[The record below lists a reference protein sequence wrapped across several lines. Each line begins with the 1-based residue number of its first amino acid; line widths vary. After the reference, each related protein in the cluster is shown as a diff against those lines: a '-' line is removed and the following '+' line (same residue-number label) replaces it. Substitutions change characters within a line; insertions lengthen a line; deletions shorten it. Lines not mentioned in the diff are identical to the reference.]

1 MADHSDV
8 DDVDDLDLE
17 SALRSLGARL
27 DVPDAPHLTSAV
39 LARLD
44 EPAPPVWPRRV
55 LTAAV
60 AAVVALATAMVVSPA
75 VRAAVVEFLRI
86 GAVEIHQNQPAP
98 VTPSLDPPLPG
109 ERDVTLAEAAEAAD
123 FPLRLPTTLGPPGA
137 VRLIDDGRV
146 VTMAFG
152 AVRVD
157 QFDGGLAPMFTK
169 FTHAA
174 DIHHVTVDSSPAIW
188 VDRPH
193 PVLYTD
199 RDGTLR
205 DESARLAASTLIW
218 EKDGVTYRVEGD
230 LRQRQAIEIAESMF

>member
-1 MADHSDV
+1 MAD
-8 DDVDDLDLE
+8 DLE
-17 SALRSLGARL
+17 SALRSLGTRL
-27 DVPDAPHLTSAV
+27 DVPDPPDVTGRV

-44 EPAPPVWPRRV
+44 APAPRVWPRRL

-75 VRAAVVEFLRI
+75 VRAAVLDFLRI
-86 GAVEIHQNQPAP
+86 GAVEIHENQPAP

-109 ERDVTLAEAAEAAD
+109 ERDVTLAEATAAVD
-123 FPLRLPTTLGPPGA
+123 FPLRLPTGLGPPGA

-157 QFDGGLAPMFTK
+157 QFDGGLDPMFSK
-169 FTHAA
+169 FTRAE
-174 DIHHVTVDSSPAIW
+174 DVHHVTVDGLPAIW

-218 EKDGVTYRVEGD
+218 EEDGITYRVEGD
-230 LRQRQAIEIAESMF
+230 LPQWRAIEIAESMN

>member
-1 MADHSDV
+1 MADSD
-8 DDVDDLDLE
+8 DIDLE

-27 DVPDAPHLTSAV
+27 DVPDPPDVTDRV
-39 LARLD
+39 LASLD
-44 EPAPPVWPRRV
+44 EPEARRSYPRRLV
-55 LTAAV
+55 AAAV
-60 AAVVALATAMVVSPA
+60 AALVALATAMAVSPA
-75 VRAAVVEFLRI
+75 VRAAVFDFLRI
-86 GAVEIHQNQPAP
+86 GAVEIHQNEPAP

-137 VRLIDDGRV
+137 VRLIDGGRV

-157 QFDGGLAPMFTK
+157 QFDGGLDPMFTK
-169 FTHAA
+169 FTQAA
-174 DIHHVTVDSSPAIW
+174 DIHHVTVDGSRAIW

-205 DESARLAASTLIW
+205 DESPRLAASTLIW
-218 EKDGVTYRVEGD
+218 EKDGITYRVEGD
-230 LRQRQAIEIAESMF
+230 LTQRQAIEIAESMY